1 MNKPTLHKEVPLRT
15 RVYIP
20 STYHYDKDKRYT
32 GTVSG
37 VAFMHVIFGYIVI
50 LDEEIP
56 SEFGNLKAVVV
67 NGPELEGVNGENW
80 RLA

>member
-1 MNKPTLHKEVPLRT
+1 MHKPTLHKEVPMGT

-20 STYHYDKDKRYT
+20 LTYHSDKTKRLA

-37 VAFMHVIFGYIVI
+37 ISSMHVVFGYIVI
-50 LDEEIP
+50 LDEELP

-67 NGPELEGVNGENW
+67 NGPELEGINGENW
-80 RLA
+80 RLE